1 MISKRQEELLYI
13 IVKEYIAT
21 ASPVGSKM
29 IMNKYMK
36 NLSAATIRNDMAELE
51 KKGYITKVHN
61 SSGRVPSLNG
71 YKYYEKNFNSIE
83 SDLDIQKQLRKIFT
97 NRSLSINEI
106 IDRSVLLISETFK
119 LPTVVSEIETNILL
133 KRIDLVHIS
142 KNTAAII
149 LITSDGN
156 VLKNM
161 IDFENEKQMRDVA
174 ICIRVFNDRLIDKPI
189 FEIEQEIDIIKDLI
203 RDKVEEYE
211 FIIEELVQRIFKFN
225 SSKNIKNR
233 IEGQSNLL
241 IQPEFS
247 EKEKLITILKIL
259 ENSSVWEM
267 IALKQ
272 QKSGGATSITF
283 SDEIDDNLNDIS
295 VVSTDISIGDSSSTC
310 ISLVGPTRMDYTNA
324 KSALEFIKTE
334 LEKIWKEK

>member
-21 ASPVGSKM
+21 ASPIGSKL
-29 IMNKYMK
+29 IINKYMK

-51 KKGYITKVHN
+51 KHGYITKVHN
-61 SSGRVPSLNG
+61 SSGRVPSIEG
-71 YKYYEKNFNSIE
+71 YKYYEKNFNSIN
-83 SDLDIQKQLRKIFT
+83 SDLDIQKQLRKIFA
-97 NRSLSINEI
+97 NRSLSINEV
-106 IDRSVLLISETFK
+106 IDKSVSLISETFK
-119 LPTVVSEIETNILL
+119 LPAVISEIETNILL

-142 KNTAAII
+142 ENTAAII

-156 VLKNM
+156 VLKNL

-189 FEIEQEIDIIKDLI
+189 LEIEQEIDIIQDLI

-211 FIIEELVQRIFKFN
+211 FIIEELVNRIFKFN
-225 SSKNIKNR
+225 TSKNIRNR

-241 IQPEFS
+241 IQPEFN
-247 EKEKLITILKIL
+247 EKDKLMNILKIL

-272 QKSGGATSITF
+272 QNSCGKTSITF
-283 SDEIDDNLNDIS
+283 SDEIDKNIDDIS
-295 VVSTDISIGDSSSTC
+295 VVSTDISLGNSSSTC
-310 ISLVGPTRMDYTNA
+310 ISLVGPTRMDYSNT
-324 KSALEFIKTE
+324 KTVLEFIKTE